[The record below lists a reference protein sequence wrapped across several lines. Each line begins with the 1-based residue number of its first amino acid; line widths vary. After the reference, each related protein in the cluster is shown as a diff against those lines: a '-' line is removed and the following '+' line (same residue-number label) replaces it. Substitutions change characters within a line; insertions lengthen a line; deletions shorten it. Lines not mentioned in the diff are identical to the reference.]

1 MKETAGRGEQPS
13 TRRFKPKS
21 QYAYV
26 ETSSILS
33 IPAEEPQMSKLEPTP
48 ELVRLIETIVD
59 QRLAALM
66 RGPLATPVPVQRFM
80 SGRWHRRDGDG
91 YGIFPRPGEH
101 HADHPPGNL
110 RPSDQ
115 R

>member
-1 MKETAGRGEQPS
+1 M
-13 TRRFKPKS
+13 PKR
-21 QYAYV
+21 
-26 ETSSILS
+26 
-33 IPAEEPQMSKLEPTP
+33 EPNP

-59 QRLAALM
+59 QRLATLM
-66 RGPLATPVPVQRFM
+66 RSAPAAATFAQRFM

-115 R
+115 RRD